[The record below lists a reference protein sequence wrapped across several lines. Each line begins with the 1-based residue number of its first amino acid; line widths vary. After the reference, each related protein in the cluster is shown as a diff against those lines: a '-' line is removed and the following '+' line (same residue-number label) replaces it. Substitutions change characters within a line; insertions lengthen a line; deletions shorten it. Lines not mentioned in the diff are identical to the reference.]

1 MGEPTAEWP
10 ARPDDPRPPSRSRA
24 RWGGRWRWVA
34 AGAGVLLL
42 LAVLMPSPLVEWAV
56 DRAAARYQGECTEF
70 VGLSVSDSGSWPTV
84 VRAAAGKLRDVAV
97 HADEVRFSNDFTI
110 YDVDLT
116 AEQVNVAA
124 LRFGLTDDD
133 AIVEG
138 GRSTA
143 LVRLDDLEAII
154 ADWGVDLTLRGL
166 PAGEDATGA
175 DTGPDSGDGSGSGG
189 SGSGVSNT
197 LAADVEVP
205 VIGTVPTTVEVA
217 IVDGD
222 LELRFVALDVIPLPS
237 VTIELPNPVT
247 LESLEVGP
255 DSVRVATTIDGT
267 IASGDWACDTSTS
280 ATGA

>member
-1 MGEPTAEWP
+1 MGDPTAEWP
-10 ARPDDPRPPSRSRA
+10 ARPNDPRPTSRR
-24 RWGGRWRWVA
+24 RLRWRWVGL
-34 AGAGVLLL
+34 GAGVVVL
-42 LAVLMPSPLVEWAV
+42 LAALAPSPLVEWAV

-97 HADEVRFSNDFTI
+97 HAEEVRFSDDFAI

-116 AEQVNVAA
+116 AEEVNVAA

-133 AIVEG
+133 AIVRG

-154 ADWGVDLTLRGL
+154 AGWGVDLTLRGL
-166 PAGEDATGA
+166 PAGETATGA
-175 DTGPDSGDGSGSGG
+175 DTGSGG
-189 SGSGVSNT
+189 SDAGGSGVSTT

-222 LELRFVALDVIPLPS
+222 LELRFVALDVLPLPS
-237 VTIELPNPVT
+237 VTIELPDPVT
-247 LESLEVGP
+247 LESVAVEP
-255 DSVRVATTIDGT
+255 DTVRVATTIDGT
-267 IASGDWACDTSTS
+267 IASGDWACDASTS